1 MKTFLR
7 RYWHDIPFLAL
18 AIRAVWLASTL
29 WGITTFLYFFLI
41 VVPLEVKHF
50 RSEKAQQEWKIKQKI
65 AMKTGG
71 GTNDGGY
78 IWVTTITKINA

>member
-1 MKTFLR
+1 MKKFLKIFLR

-50 RSEKAQQEWKIKQKI
+50 RKEKAQQEWKIRQKSD
-65 AMKTGG
+65 K
-71 GTNDGGY
+71 
-78 IWVTTITKINA
+78 KLP

>member
-1 MKTFLR
+1 MKKFLK

-29 WGITTFLYFFLI
+29 WGLTTFLYFFLI
-41 VVPLEVKHF
+41 VVPLEIRHF
-50 RSEKAQQEWKIKQKI
+50 NTEKAQKAWKIRQKI
-65 AMKTGG
+65 ANMNKGG

-78 IWVTTITKINA
+78 IWVV